1 MANSSSMVNC
11 TASVNPIELTGSLL
25 LFNKQLNRFRDIKF
39 IEESHE
45 YFHGTSKFKS
55 VTQWL
60 KKIVPEF
67 NEDYWLKY
75 KTLQEMGLKVQKL
88 PDNHLRVNGEV
99 QHYTE
104 IKIDTSKLKNDW
116 SNKSKTALSKGT
128 SIHRD
133 FELGFQGKYTSD
145 LVWNYVQ
152 ARKDLIP
159 IRSEYIVAD
168 YENKI
173 AGQMDGLFLNT
184 DTGLLEIHDYK
195 TDKEIKYSNRYESFL
210 PPLDFMSNCNF
221 NKYTIQLNMYKH
233 CIEKYTD
240 LKIDKMYVQHV
251 LDKIESIEIP
261 DCPDIIKMLLR

>member
-1 MANSSSMVNC
+1 MEDFTLMESC

-25 LFNKQLNRFRDIKF
+25 LFNKQLDRFRDIKF

-45 YFHGTSKFKS
+45 YFYGNQKFKS
-55 VTQWL
+55 VTQWI

-67 NEDYWLKY
+67 NEEYWLKY

-116 SNKSKTALSKGT
+116 SSKSKTALSKGT
-128 SIHRD
+128 GIHRD

-152 ARKDLIP
+152 SRRDLIP
-159 IRSEYIVAD
+159 IRAEYIVAD

-173 AGQMDGLFLNT
+173 AGQLDGLFLNK

-233 CIEKYTD
+233 CIEKYTS

-251 LDKIESIEIP
+251 TDSVESIEIP

>member
-1 MANSSSMVNC
+1 MGNSSSMESY
-11 TASVNPIELTGSLL
+11 T
-25 LFNKQLNRFRDIKF
+25 QLNRFRDIKF
-39 IEESHE
+39 IEDSHE
-45 YFHGTSKFKS
+45 YFHGTTKFKS
-55 VTQWL
+55 VTQWI

-67 NEDYWLKY
+67 NEEYWLKY

-104 IKIDTSKLKNDW
+104 IKIDTSKLKSDW
-116 SNKSKTALSKGT
+116 SNKSKTALNKGT

-152 ARKDLIP
+152 SRKNLIP

-173 AGQMDGLFLNT
+173 AGQMDLSL
-184 DTGLLEIHDYK
+184 IH
-195 TDKEIKYSNRYESFL
+195 I
-210 PPLDFMSNCNF
+210 
-221 NKYTIQLNMYKH
+221 
-233 CIEKYTD
+233 
-240 LKIDKMYVQHV
+240 
-251 LDKIESIEIP
+251 
-261 DCPDIIKMLLR
+261 

>member
-1 MANSSSMVNC
+1 MENFTLMENC
-11 TASVNPIELTGSLL
+11 TVLSN
-25 LFNKQLNRFRDIKF
+25 LNRFRDIKF

-45 YFHGTSKFKS
+45 YFYQNTKFKS
-55 VTQWL
+55 VTQWI

-67 NEDYWLKY
+67 NEEYWLKY

-88 PDNHLRVNGEV
+88 PDNHIRVNGEV
-99 QHYTE
+99 QHYTD
-104 IKIDTSKLKNDW
+104 IKIDTSKLKVAWNSK
-116 SNKSKTALSKGT
+116 SNTALSKGT
-128 SIHRD
+128 SIHRQ

-152 ARKDLIP
+152 ARKDLVLVKA
-159 IRSEYIVAD
+159 EFIVAD

-173 AGQMDGLFLNT
+173 AGQLDGLFLNIN
-184 DTGLLEIHDYK
+184 TGLFEIHDYK

-233 CIEKYTD
+233 CIEKYTNV
-240 LKIDKMYVQHV
+240 KIDKMYIQHV
-251 LDKIESIEIP
+251 LENTVDSIEIP